1 MKHYNI
7 SITGRVQKIG
17 FRFSA
22 MQAAY
27 RFGIHGFVRNMQDET
42 VYIEAE
48 GEEEQIKSF
57 VQWCN
62 RGPMGAR
69 VENVEVS
76 EGELKNFSGFDIISS
91 RAGQNMKY

>member
-7 SITGRVQKIG
+7 LITGRVQQIG

-27 RFGIHGFVRNMQDET
+27 RYGIHGFVQNMKDDT

-48 GEEEQIKSF
+48 GEDEQMTYF
-57 VQWCN
+57 FQWCHK
-62 RGPMGAR
+62 GPLGAK
-69 VENVEVS
+69 VEKVEIT
-76 EGELKNFSGFDIISS
+76 EGELKNFKAFDIISS
-91 RAGQNMKY
+91 RGTS

>member
-7 SITGRVQKIG
+7 RIDGSVQRVG

-27 RFGIHGFVRNMQDET
+27 RCGVLGFVQNMPNGT

-48 GEEEQIKSF
+48 GEEDSMNSF
-57 VQWCN
+57 VQWCR
-62 RGPMGAR
+62 RGPFGAK
-69 VENVEVS
+69 VEDVEILES
-76 EGELKNFSGFDIISS
+76 EMKNFKSFDIISS
-91 RAGQNMKY
+91 RAVS

>member
-27 RFGIHGFVRNMQDET
+27 RFGIHGFVRNMIDET

-48 GEEEQIKSF
+48 GEEEHINSF
-57 VQWCN
+57 IQWCN

-76 EGELKNFSGFDIISS
+76 EGDLKNFSGFDIISS
-91 RAGQNMKY
+91 RAG

>member
-48 GEEEQIKSF
+48 GEEEQTDQFIK
-57 VQWCN
+57 WCR
-62 RGPMGAR
+62 RGPMGAK
-69 VENVEVS
+69 VENVEVT
-76 EGELKNFSGFDIISS
+76 EGEIKHFKSFEIISS
-91 RAGQNMKY
+91 RESS